1 MIFHFLIALGVA
13 VVLSFI
19 LVQVIGRER
28 ALAGF
33 LVFMAVILL
42 MSWAGGVWLRPI
54 GPAAG
59 GVYWL
64 PFVLTGLLVALLI
77 AAFHYTKEVREA
89 PLSHATQ
96 DRKVHDVKVTTEA
109 SVLLWVLLVVR
120 VVVIAVSYF

>member
-109 SVLLWVLLVVR
+109 SVLLWVLLVVL

>member
-19 LVQVIGRER
+19 LVQAIGRER

-33 LVFMAVILL
+33 LMFMAVILL

-77 AAFHYTKEVREA
+77 AAFHYTNSVRQA
-89 PLSHATQ
+89 PLPLSTK
-96 DRKVHDVKVTTEA
+96 DRKVHDIKVTTEA
-109 SVLLWVLLVVR
+109 SLLLWVLLVVL
-120 VVVIAVSYF
+120 VVIIAVSYF

>member
-13 VVLSFI
+13 VVLSFV

-54 GPAAG
+54 GPVAG

-89 PLSHATQ
+89 PLPLSTQ
-96 DRKVHDVKVTTEA
+96 ERKVHDVKVTTEA
-109 SVLLWVLLVVR
+109 GALLWVLLVVLI
-120 VVVIAVSYF
+120 VIIAVSYF